1 MKIRL
6 LFVAAL
12 ATVVSCAPR
21 ERVPAAPD
29 YASPEAW
36 YAVDRGADVDLFYIS
51 STETFD
57 DTVGRKVYHFAQAA
71 DSVACPG
78 MRAEMEGVDRIL
90 SGGLNFYSPYYRQ
103 MTMETYLDT
112 ALIDS
117 RFPVAMGD
125 VRAAF
130 KHYVDN
136 LSDGRPFVL
145 AGFSQGGEVLVELL
159 KELPDSLQD
168 RLVAAYVLGWKITPE
183 DLAASSI
190 RPAQGADDTGVT
202 ICYNSVDAPEHAGFV
217 SSGNA
222 VAINPVN
229 WCTDATPAVLF
240 DSLTVTLDP
249 ETKLL
254 LVDGFE
260 GTGYAWKPY
269 FEDGCYHTFEIRWY
283 GESLRE
289 NIAERC
295 EAYQVAHTSGNPL
308 FDGWYADPEAVV
320 FDQEYW
326 IYPTSSHPYEEQ
338 LFMDAFSSKDL
349 VHWTKHGKVL
359 SKDNISWLW
368 RALWAPSVVRKDG
381 KYYLFFGANDM
392 HEKGEGGIGVAVAD
406 NPAGPFKD
414 ALGHPLVDEVVNGA
428 QPIDQFVR
436 RDVLHVLRRL
446 GALQPGEA
454 G

>member
-1 MKIRL
+1 MKIRML
-6 LFVAAL
+6 VFAAL
-12 ATVVSCAPR
+12 AAVVSCAPR
-21 ERVPAAPD
+21 ERIPAAPD
-29 YASPEAW
+29 YESPEAW
-36 YAVDRGADVDLFYIS
+36 YETDRGADVDLFYIS

-57 DTVGRKVYHFAQAA
+57 ATVGRKVYHFAQAA
-71 DSVACPG
+71 DSAACPG
-78 MRAEMEGVDRIL
+78 IRAEMEGVDRIL
-90 SGGLNFYSPYYRQ
+90 AGDLNFYSPFYRQ
-103 MTMETYLDT
+103 MSMETYLDT
-112 ALIDS
+112 SLIDN
-117 RFPVAMGD
+117 RFPVAMED

-130 KHYVDN
+130 KYYVDE

-145 AGFSQGGEVLVELL
+145 AGFSQGGELLVELL

-183 DLAASSI
+183 DLAASSAI
-190 RPAQGADDTGVT
+190 RPARGADDTGVT
-202 ICYNSVDAPEHAGFV
+202 ICYNSVDSPEHASFV
-217 SSGNA
+217 SSGNT

-289 NIAERC
+289 NIAGRC
-295 EAYQVAHTSGNPL
+295 AAYQVAHTSGNPL

-326 IYPTSSHPYEEQ
+326 IYPTYSHPYEEQ

-349 VHWTKHGKVL
+349 VHWTKHDKVL

-392 HEKGEGGIGVAVAD
+392 HAPLRTPSGI
-406 NPAGPFKD
+406 
-414 ALGHPLVDEVVNGA
+414 
-428 QPIDQFVR
+428 R
-436 RDVLHVLRRL
+436 SWTR
-446 GALQPGEA
+446 
-454 G
+454 